1 MMEILD
7 LYDKNGKLLN
17 KTVERGSKNLADNEF
32 IKVVTVWLECKGR
45 YLIQKTAKEKSGEY
59 AITGGHVQ
67 SGKSS
72 LEQACLE
79 LEEELGLTI
88 TAKQL
93 EFLGNVYGNH
103 VIFDV
108 YLLSDSQL
116 DKINFVL
123 QTEEVAAVSWLNENE
138 IKQLI
143 DDGKVRPSTITQFE
157 QLIQK

>member
-1 MMEILD
+1 M
-7 LYDKNGKLLN
+7 
-17 KTVERGSKNLADNEF
+17 
-32 IKVVTVWLECKGR
+32 
-45 YLIQKTAKEKSGEY
+45 
-59 AITGGHVQ
+59 
-67 SGKSS
+67 
-72 LEQACLE
+72 EQACLE

-93 EFLGNVYGNH
+93 KFWGNVYGNH

-116 DKINFVL
+116 DKTNFVL

-143 DDGKVRPSTITQFE
+143 DDGKVRLSTITQFE